1 MGVEVGVEIGWQSV
15 LILETMMTMQII
27 ILITWLMVGER
38 LKTFLTSVQNMSVNI
53 QTSEVVRQ

>member
-1 MGVEVGVEIGWQSV
+1 VGVEVGVEIGWQSV